1 MAGGGWLIEVV
12 IAGSRAQLMHVMI
25 KPITEGGSSSVGA
38 GAGSGGGDHGVT
50 GGFSHGEGAGGH
62 CLLCISPP
70 FSELPHSEE
79 REAREAHLT
88 DTCVYPGLGL
98 QVPLGGGGLGASLHW

>member
-38 GAGSGGGDHGVT
+38 GAGSGGGDHGGDWWLFSW
-50 GGFSHGEGAGGH
+50 GGSRWP
-62 CLLCISPP
+62 LPP
-70 FSELPHSEE
+70 LY
-79 REAREAHLT
+79 L
-88 DTCVYPGLGL
+88 
-98 QVPLGGGGLGASLHW
+98 ASFLRTASQ